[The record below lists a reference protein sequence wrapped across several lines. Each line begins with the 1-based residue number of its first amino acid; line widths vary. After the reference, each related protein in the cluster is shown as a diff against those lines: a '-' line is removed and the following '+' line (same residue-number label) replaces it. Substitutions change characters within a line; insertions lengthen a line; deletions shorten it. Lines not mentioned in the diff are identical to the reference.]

1 MVAASYCSSNQ
12 LQETLPAFRVDTV
25 ARSVI
30 LIMSTESVP
39 ATVVEDIQEEEETQE
54 TVGLKSPHE
63 EPFDEA
69 DGSASEQTKV
79 SESNVSASLALYFE
93 GCNMT
98 PALQHEIDTASKL
111 MQEKDLKAFFD
122 FVDRKWKDEVKQ
134 VLSGVPKVTEDMRL
148 AWLSESVGYLI
159 RTFIKEGIED
169 WQPEIMP
176 NELEDVA
183 KRDNAERLLT
193 QARLCNKDDIGK
205 VMSRAVDA
213 AYGALPIYAKKKS

>member
-12 LQETLPAFRVDTV
+12 LQEKLPAFRVDTV

-30 LIMSTESVP
+30 LIMEDIAEIINRVVAEAS
-39 ATVVEDIQEEEETQE
+39 VVEDMQEEEETQE
-54 TVGLKSPHE
+54 AVGLKSPHE
-63 EPFDEA
+63 DPDNEA
-69 DGSASEQTKV
+69 DGSADEHTKV
-79 SESNVSASLALYFE
+79 SESNVSASLALYLE

-134 VLSGVPKVTEDMRL
+134 VLSSVPKVTEDMRL
-148 AWLSESVGYLI
+148 AWFSESVGYLI

-176 NELEDVA
+176 N
-183 KRDNAERLLT
+183 
-193 QARLCNKDDIGK
+193 
-205 VMSRAVDA
+205 
-213 AYGALPIYAKKKS
+213 